1 MILAITGTCSDPG
14 LEVILYVIRRF
25 MTLVQIV
32 GPILC
37 IISLAYTF
45 VMLVTNPDDKKLIG
59 RLKNSA
65 IALVV
70 LFLLPFVVDLA
81 IQVIGEGSEFNAC
94 WTEAKKP
101 KSGTPTYQKVD
112 DIGGTSSS
120 TSSDSKSDSTS
131 SDTKSKSKS
140 KSKTTV
146 DTSDKSKVYNR
157 PGSGVW

>member
-1 MILAITGTCSDPG
+1 MILAITETCSDPG
-14 LEVILYVIRRF
+14 LEVILYVTRNF

-37 IISLAYTF
+37 IVSLAYTF

-70 LFLLPFVVDLA
+70 LFMLPFAVDLA

-94 WTEAKKP
+94 WENAKKP
-101 KSGTPTYQKVD
+101 KSGTPTYKKVD
-112 DIGGTSSS
+112 DIGGT
-120 TSSDSKSDSTS
+120 TSSDSSSTTDSSKKDSSSKSDS
-131 SDTKSKSKS
+131 S
-140 KSKTTV
+140 KSKTTTGQLPNMKTQ
-146 DTSDKSKVYNR
+146 DSKR
-157 PGSGVW
+157 